1 MADGKCDKCGALTSN
16 RGNMFQCG
24 SGMVDYSSK
33 GAKLVKTTT
42 SITQNRLCVLC
53 DNCISEYAERLK
65 KGKGNYTVPIIA
77 MILTAVIGGLFSLMG
92 GVIRVICFLGIAIYW
107 GFAVRDILKI
117 RKESQEKSETVKNM
131 NPLTLTRRYEREAE
145 MEYMKRFHTT
155 VTPIFT
161 ESSSAGS
168 FLK

>member
-1 MADGKCDKCGALTSN
+1 MADGKCDKCGATTAN

-24 SGMVDYSSK
+24 SGMVDYKSK

-42 SITQNRLCVLC
+42 SVTQNRHCVLC

-92 GVIRVICFLGIAIYW
+92 GVIRVICLLGIAVYW
-107 GFAVRDILKI
+107 IFGIRDILKI
-117 RKESQEKSETVKNM
+117 RKDAQAKSEAVKNM
-131 NPLTLTRRYEREAE
+131 NPLTLTGTYEREAE
-145 MEYMKRFHTT
+145 MEYLKRFHTT
-155 VTPIFT
+155 VTPVFT
-161 ESSSAGS
+161 EFNSVST